1 MANTAMFVNDFEADE
16 KEQNSDVAF
25 NSSVKNRL
33 SAKVKPNVPEGPP
46 IGKFDSQLT

>member
-16 KEQNSDVAF
+16 KSKNSDVAF
-25 NSSVKNRL
+25 NSSVKPAIR
-33 SAKVKPNVPEGPP
+33 KVKPNVPEGPL